1 LDKDVAEGWYLT
13 LREKHSRGELKNEKT
28 ISFAREQFLKEFE
41 ADAMG

>member
-1 LDKDVAEGWYLT
+1 MLSKERHQTVTGP
-13 LREKHSRGELKNEKT
+13 RGELKNEKT